1 MASPPAAPATNPTS
15 WPTLNSAERGALREL
30 LIHGPM
36 PRAEIA
42 RRLGISRTSLTRVT
56 RELMEHGLVSEGA
69 AELNGTAGRPGELLH
84 VRPQGR
90 SFLGVNLTA
99 DRLFAAV
106 TDLEA
111 RVLVSHDEA
120 LDSGG
125 VEDTIAQIGRVR
137 ERLVKGRPDI
147 AAAGIALAGDVV
159 TSTGR
164 QIVTESP
171 FLGWRQVAL
180 ADLAEQRLGVPVATE
195 NDVRCLTAAEHWF
208 GVGAGFDLMALITVG
223 FGIGFGLVVDGKIVT
238 GGHGKAGRLDHLPI
252 DRNGPLCEYG
262 HRGCVTAFLPN
273 AAIVG
278 AMRTPGLDYEAVVA
292 LARSGDPAAVRAF
305 RDAAYA
311 LGVLVATLANTFDPE
326 KIVITGEGIPVAE
339 LARSEMDSAIAATL
353 HPTAAPVVVDIQPFE
368 FTEWARAAAVLAI
381 RDRLQF

>member
-1 MASPPAAPATNPTS
+1 MASTSTAPTANPTS
-15 WPTLNSAERGALREL
+15 WPALNSGERGALREL

-42 RRLGISRTSLTRVT
+42 RRLGMSRTSLTRVT
-56 RELMEHGLVSEGA
+56 RELMEHGLVAEGT
-69 AELNGTAGRPGELLH
+69 AEPNGAAGRPGELLH
-84 VRPQGR
+84 IRPRGR

-99 DRLFAAV
+99 DRLYAAV

-111 RVLVSHDEA
+111 RVLASHDEA
-120 LDSGG
+120 LDSET
-125 VEDTIAQIGRVR
+125 VEDVIAQVGRVR
-137 ERLVKGRPDI
+137 ERLVEGRPDV
-147 AAAGIALAGDVV
+147 AAAGIALAGDVA

-164 QIVTESP
+164 QVVVESP
-171 FLGWRQVAL
+171 FLGWHRIAL

-208 GVGAGFDLMALITVG
+208 GVGAGFESMALITVG
-223 FGIGFGLVVDGKIVT
+223 VGIGFGLVVDGKVVT

-252 DRNGPLCEYG
+252 DRDGPLCEYG

-278 AMRTPGLDYEAVVA
+278 ALRTPGLDYEAVVA
-292 LARSGDPAAVRAF
+292 LARTGDPAAVRAF

-311 LGVLVATLANTFDPE
+311 LGILVSTLANTFDPE
-326 KIVITGEGIPVAE
+326 KIVITGEGVPVAE
-339 LARSEMDSAIAATL
+339 LARPAMDSAIAATL
-353 HPTAAPVVVDIQPFE
+353 HPTATPVTIDIQPFE

-381 RDRLQF
+381 RDCLQF